1 MKKKWWHDK
10 VAYQIYPKSFCDS
23 NGDGIGD
30 LQGIIS
36 KLDYLKDLGVDI
48 VWLSPIY
55 PSPLADEGYDI
66 ADYYGI
72 DPRFGT
78 MEDMEELIAEAKKRD
93 MYILM
98 DLVVNH
104 CSDEHEWFLKACEDP
119 DGKYGISILWMR
131 GRKISFPPTGV
142 LTLAAQPG
150 INCRAMRINITCM
163 YFIRNSR
170 I

>member
-1 MKKKWWHDK
+1 MVKKWWNEK
-10 VAYQIYPKSFCDS
+10 VAYQIYPKSFYDT

-30 LQGIIS
+30 LRGVIE

-48 VWLSPIY
+48 IWLSPCY
-55 PSPLADEGYDI
+55 RSPLADQGYDI
-66 ADYYGI
+66 SDYYDI

-78 MEDMEELIAEAKKRD
+78 MADMDELIAEAKKRD

-104 CSDEHEWFLKACEDP
+104 CSDEHEWFK
-119 DGKYGISILWMR
+119 KHVRIRMVNMVISSICVT
-131 GRKISFPPTGV
+131 RKKENFQLTGV
-142 LTLAAQPG
+142 LISADLYGKIFPEQ
-150 INCRAMRINITCM
+150 INSICM
-163 YFIRNSR
+163 FSIRNSP